1 MIELYNTLILIL
13 ALISAIISL
22 QIKDN
27 LAAAVVFGTYS
38 FLLCLA
44 WAVMGAIDVAFTEA
58 TVGAGVS
65 GIFLIATVFK
75 TTRRTSD

>member
-1 MIELYNTLILIL
+1 MIFSLDVIILLL
-13 ALISAIISL
+13 ALLSAIISL
-22 QIKDN
+22 QIKDS
-27 LAAAVVFGTYS
+27 LAAAIVFGTYS

-65 GIFLIATVFK
+65 GIFLLSTVYK
-75 TTRRTSD
+75 TTRRTQD